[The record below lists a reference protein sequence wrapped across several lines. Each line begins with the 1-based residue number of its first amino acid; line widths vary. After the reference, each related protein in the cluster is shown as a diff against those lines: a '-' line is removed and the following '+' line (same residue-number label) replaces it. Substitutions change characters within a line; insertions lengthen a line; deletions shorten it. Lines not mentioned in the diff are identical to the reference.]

1 MLEDKLCP
9 NSCRPWSVT
18 SHSFPDLV
26 TKLGTIMG
34 RKPHSALRHLGPHPL
49 LPRAALRPG
58 DCDLEV

>member
-26 TKLGTIMG
+26 TKLGTIWAG
-34 RKPHSALRHLGPHPL
+34 SPTLCSGISAPHPL
-49 LPRAALRPG
+49 LPRAALRLG
-58 DCDLEV
+58 DCDLYV